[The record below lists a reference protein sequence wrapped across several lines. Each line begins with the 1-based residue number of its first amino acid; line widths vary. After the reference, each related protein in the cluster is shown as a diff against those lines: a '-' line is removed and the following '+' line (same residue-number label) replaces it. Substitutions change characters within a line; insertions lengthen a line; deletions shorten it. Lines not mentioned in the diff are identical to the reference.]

1 MDLQHKR
8 VLLTGASGGIGQAIA
23 TELAAA
29 GANLLLVGR
38 NHEKLEAV
46 RATLAKP
53 ENHMVFSADLT
64 CETDLERLNHKSN
77 QLHESGEGIDIV
89 INNAGV
95 NEFNFLANRTVASI
109 QQELNV
115 NLFVPVLV
123 SQMALNWLNRPGIIL
138 NIGSAFGGI
147 GYPGYSVYCGAK
159 AGMYRFSEALDREL
173 DDSGIRVLYVAP
185 RATDTDLNSPLVKQM
200 NQELGN
206 RSDSPQVVAKRVLK
220 SLKQETT
227 SCWIGWPEK
236 LFVRVNQIFPAV
248 VARSIRRQQARIHH
262 FINMIHSDKE

>member
-1 MDLQHKR
+1 MDLKHKR

-23 TELAAA
+23 TELASA
-29 GANLLLVGR
+29 GAYLFLIGR
-38 NHEKLEAV
+38 NHDKLEAV
-46 RATLAKP
+46 RASLP
-53 ENHMVFSADLT
+53 EPEKHVVFSADLT
-64 CETDLERLNHKSN
+64 CEADLERVNQQCN
-77 QLHESGEGIDIV
+77 QLNESGEGIDIV

-95 NEFNFLANRTVASI
+95 NEFNLLTNRTAASV
-109 QQELNV
+109 QQELHV
-115 NLFVPVLV
+115 NFLAPMLV

-147 GYPGYSVYCGAK
+147 GYPGYTVYCGAK

-173 DDSGIRVLYVAP
+173 DGSGIRVLYVAP

-206 RSDSPQVVAKRVLK
+206 RSDPPQVVARQVIE
-220 SLKQETT
+220 SLTHETA
-227 SCWIGWPEK
+227 SRWIGWPEK

-248 VARSIRRQQARIHH
+248 VAQSIRRQQAKIHH
-262 FINMIHSDKE
+262 FIGLIHSEK